1 MEFLNAVRTCFVKYF
16 DFKGRAARPEFW
28 YWMLFNVVG
37 TFVAIAVTPDTWDSE
52 TVVTLFD
59 LAIILPGL
67 AVGARRLH
75 DIGKSGWWQLLWL
88 IPIVGPI
95 VVIVWWCKEGD
106 GLANRFGPAVLTPA
120 PGAI

>member
-1 MEFLNAVRTCFVKYF
+1 MEFLTAVRTCLVKYF

-28 YWMLFNVVG
+28 YWMLFNVIGTVVVMIILPPTSVG
-37 TFVAIAVTPDTWDSE
+37 EMGVMVFDIAV
-52 TVVTLFD
+52 L
-59 LAIILPGL
+59 LPGL

-88 IPIVGPI
+88 VPFVGPI

-106 GLANRFGPAVLTPA
+106 GLANRYVPAVLTPA